1 MKEMSPVRCGPVT
14 IRRQT
19 LYLYFLG
26 WIGLP
31 HIYIILNRA
40 QVILAH
46 TIFVT
51 VKHSA
56 MTVTAQIYICICLW
70 AWPACQAAYADL
82 YRIIDHTSRIS
93 IWEPWPGSILRID
106 LPVQQRFQAWI
117 WVSHALWNMS
127 TAMQGVRLP
136 CIQELHYDRGV
147 PFSFTE
153 KFPFDLALSESLRT
167 LCLRFN
173 FNELDFGWNTNFI
186 GHWTDPVR
194 CRPAMLKKLVV
205 ENADFT
211 IVSDGMNSLRHV
223 VNLEE
228 LRVSSLM
235 SISSISNPYVSL
247 LSPYTHL
254 TR

>member
-1 MKEMSPVRCGPVT
+1 
-14 IRRQT
+14 
-19 LYLYFLG
+19 
-26 WIGLP
+26 
-31 HIYIILNRA
+31 
-40 QVILAH
+40 
-46 TIFVT
+46 
-51 VKHSA
+51 
-56 MTVTAQIYICICLW
+56 
-70 AWPACQAAYADL
+70 
-82 YRIIDHTSRIS
+82 
-93 IWEPWPGSILRID
+93 
-106 LPVQQRFQAWI
+106 
-117 WVSHALWNMS
+117 
-127 TAMQGVRLP
+127 MQGVRLPCLP

-205 ENADFT
+205 KSADFT

-235 SISSISNPYVSL
+235 SISSISNPCVSL

-254 TR
+254 TRYAQHPSSSLALCTEVGELDIDKCLAEISTFANLMRSFLGKWN